1 MKKVIASICYITGFS
16 AILLLSAIDSSL
28 NIWEVGVPYM
38 LVAIISLLLA
48 TYLMYE
54 TEIRRVTYPALVCTC
69 AWLHKTNLLKTKF
82 TSNAYKV
89 FKMQHRSYEDLY
101 FYVQDL
107 FDLYVKGLKA

>member
-1 MKKVIASICYITGFS
+1 MKKIFTGICYIIGFS
-16 AILLLSAIDSSL
+16 AIFLLSAIDSSE
-28 NIWEVGVPYM
+28 NILKVGLPYIII
-38 LVAIISLLLA
+38 AILSLLTA
-48 TYLMYE
+48 TFLMYM

-69 AWLHKTNLLKTKF
+69 AWLHNTRLIKTRF

-107 FDLYVKGLKA
+107 FDLYIKGLEA